1 MAVDYAKIAAS
12 KVTTAGKLSENK
24 PPRYLVY
31 GRNKKGKTFTAATAP
46 RVLILDPEYGTKEL
60 PNPDQPVW
68 PIHEWKD
75 MNEFF
80 QYAKTADCRKKYDW
94 IAVDGMTRI
103 TNMAMRFSMKQAEER
118 DMDRIPGTVDR
129 RVYGTSG
136 ELIKGALF
144 NFHNLPFG
152 IIYTAAERMEEIKD
166 GQFDTEDDDVEEA
179 QIRYVPDLPKGVR
192 SNLNAIVDCIGRIYV
207 VTIEDKAGN
216 KVKQRRLWI
225 SSTEAYDT
233 GYRSRLDLPDYL
245 KNPTVPKLERLLKT
259 GKVTARG

>member
-1 MAVDYAKIAAS
+1 MAVDYVKIAAS
-12 KVTTAGKLSENK
+12 KITTAGKLSSGK
-24 PPRYLVY
+24 KPRYLIY

-60 PNPDQPVW
+60 PPDQPVW
-68 PIHEWKD
+68 PIEQWKD
-75 MNEFF
+75 MDEFF
-80 QYAKTADCRKKYDW
+80 KYAKTKDCQSKYDW
-94 IAVDGMTRI
+94 ISVDGMTRI

-118 DMDRIPGTVDR
+118 DLDRIPGTVDR

-144 NFHNLPFG
+144 NLHNLPYG
-152 IIYTAAERMEEIKD
+152 IIYTAAERMEEVKE
-166 GQFDTEDDDVEEA
+166 GQYDTEDEDLEEA
-179 QIRYVPDLPKGVR
+179 QVRYVPDLPKGVR

-207 VTIEDKAGN
+207 VTIENKEGE

-225 SSTEAYDT
+225 SPTEAYDT
-233 GYRSRLDLPDYL
+233 GYRSRLELPDYL
-245 KNPTVPKLERLLKT
+245 KNPTIPKLERLLKT